1 MDYNSTRPRLAI
13 REYGRN
19 IAKMVEIATNEP
31 DRDNRNKLAKA
42 IIAVMGQLNP
52 HLRDISDFRHKLWD
66 HLFIISDFKLDVDSP
81 YPIPTRESI
90 YTKPKRL
97 DYPNKDI
104 TFRHYGF
111 ILEEMIKKAA
121 SYEEGDEKEALVT
134 LLANHLKKSYLTWNR
149 DSVNDASIA
158 NHLNILSSGKLT
170 LSENARLSNT
180 QDILSRNV
188 KRKKTPTGGF
198 LKGKQDQNNIKRRKS
213 NYN

>member
-19 IAKMVEIATNEP
+19 IAKMVELALNEP
-31 DRDNRNKLAKA
+31 DREIRNKMAKA

-52 HLRDISDFRHKLWD
+52 HLRDIADFRHKLWD

-81 YPIPTRESI
+81 YPLPTKESI

-104 TFRHYGF
+104 TFRHYGY

-121 SYEEGDEKEALVT
+121 SFEEGAEKEALVA

-158 NHLNILSSGKLT
+158 NHLNILSGGKLT
-170 LSENARLSNT
+170 LSENTRLSNT

-188 KRKKTPTGGF
+188 KRKKTTPGSF
-198 LKGKQDQNNIKRRKS
+198 QKGKPDSVTIKRRKS